1 MDATREQTALR
12 PSSDYM
18 DWEKDT
24 ATYNYDHFKTQHFLY
39 DVKATVAGHGVQ
51 PGDLAPDF
59 TLPATE
65 GTLHLSELRGKLV
78 VLHFG
83 SPT

>member
-1 MDATREQTALR
+1 MQAISEQAGMR

-18 DWEKDT
+18 DWEKD
-24 ATYNYDHFKTQHFLY
+24 AETYNYEHFRTQHFLY
-39 DVKATVAGHGVQ
+39 DVKATIAGHGVQ

-59 TLPATE
+59 SLPATE
-65 GTLHLSELRGKLV
+65 GTLRLSELRGKPV